1 MTIISIA
8 LLVVFVVAAIIMILV
23 ILLQDDQGE
32 GLSGMFGGGGTTPVG
47 SRSGN
52 VLTRFTSILAAIF
65 IVGAFALAWLNRT
78 PESSDILQRAR
89 AERLKSQ
96 EAQNWWVERAEPST
110 TPAPGAEGTLQP
122 ASPPSETAPADS
134 ASDMPA
140 SDASGAQGAQPAPES
155 MNR

>member
-1 MTIISIA
+1 MGIVSVA
-8 LLVVFVVAAIIMILV
+8 LLVVFVIAAIIMVLV

-32 GLSGMFGGGGTTPVG
+32 GLTGMFGGGGTTPVG

-96 EAQNWWVERAEPST
+96 EAQNWWVERVEPSNPT
-110 TPAPGAEGTLQP
+110 APPAEGTLQP
-122 ASPPSETAPADS
+122 GAPPSEAAPADT
-134 ASDMPA
+134 ATDVPA
-140 SDASGAQGAQPAPES
+140 GQSGGAQPAPES